1 MSGTFE
7 IRKAGVDEI
16 ETIRRLS
23 REIWMEVYPS
33 IISVEQI
40 TYMLELIY
48 SEASLK
54 RQIQEQGHA
63 FILLTEK
70 DYPIGYASYSKKEP
84 VNNDVF
90 RLHKFYL
97 QPAYHGRGLGKWMM
111 NEIIKDVLSQ
121 AGSSLEL
128 NVNKYNPTLGFYKK
142 IGFSIIS
149 EEVIDIGNDYV
160 MDDYIM
166 ELKPLKYPI

>member
-1 MSGTFE
+1 MSGTYE

-33 IISVEQI
+33 IISLEQI

-48 SEASLK
+48 SEGSLK

-63 FILLTEK
+63 FILVTEK
-70 DYPIGYASYSKKEP
+70 DYPIGYASYSMKDP
-84 VNNDVF
+84 AHNGAF

-97 QPAYHGRGLGKWMM
+97 QPSYHGKGLGKWMM
-111 NEIIKDVLSQ
+111 NEILKDVISRE
-121 AGSSLEL
+121 GSSLEL

-142 IGFSIIS
+142 VGFSIIS
-149 EEVIDIGNDYV
+149 EEVIDIGNGYV